1 MSLLDD
7 VKKRLVSILQE
18 DGRISL
24 VELGKQLS
32 MTHVGVRKHLLKL
45 TNKGLVKVQALLNVD
60 LLKLNFALLIVDGD
74 IPEKLSLCPRLVL
87 VGRGKDRTI
96 MMVYAE
102 DDSTLK
108 CVVERIRSRV
118 GKEITEIRLTGI
130 DKPKYMYI
138 PLASRCGDTAPCGD
152 TCERCM
158 FRMVCLRCPATTH
171 YRGPL

>member
-7 VKKRLVSILQE
+7 VKKKLVSILQE

-45 TNKGLVKVQALLNVD
+45 TNRGLVRVQALLNID
-60 LLKLNFALLIVDGD
+60 LLRLNFAILMIDGE
-74 IPEKLSLCPRLVL
+74 IPEKLKTCPRLVL
-87 VGRGKDRTI
+87 VGRGKEKTVAMI
-96 MMVYAE
+96 YAE

-108 CVVERIRSRV
+108 CVIERLKSRV
-118 GKEITEIRLTGI
+118 GREVVELRLTGI
-130 DKPKYMYI
+130 EKPKYMYI
-138 PLASRCGDTAPCGD
+138 PLASRCGDIAPCGD

-158 FRMVCLRCPATTH
+158 FRMVCLRCPATAH